1 MGFKKLF
8 NYMVMIFISG
18 LGLFNSTQLEVRYE
32 PGTNNELFFQ
42 NGQII
47 STAFMGLFI
56 AAFFVEILMMK
67 RNGLSNSSEKKIA
80 KKEKASKNSEKKSA
94 EKKSSSK
101 QVDESSQ
108 KITDIDKEKPSEE
121 ESNIEENIEKAKQ
134 LMKDVSLTN

>member
-1 MGFKKLF
+1 MMTQIRSFNLGSGKMSFKKLF

-56 AAFFVEILMMK
+56 AAFFVEILIMK
-67 RNGLSNSSEKKIA
+67 KNGASTSSDKKIR
-80 KKEKASKNSEKKSA
+80 KKEKEPKNSEKKSDG
-94 EKKSSSK
+94 KKSDDKKPEVDSSK
-101 QVDESSQ
+101 I
-108 KITDIDKEKPSEE
+108 IT
-121 ESNIEENIEKAKQ
+121 ENN
-134 LMKDVSLTN
+134 VSKTD

>member
-56 AAFFVEILMMK
+56 AAFLIEILMMK
-67 RNGLSNSSEKKIA
+67 RNRASTSSDKSIT
-80 KKEKASKNSEKKSA
+80 KKEKGSKNLDKKS
-94 EKKSSSK
+94 EVKKSEVK
-101 QVDESSQ
+101 
-108 KITDIDKEKPSEE
+108 KSEE
-121 ESNIEENIEKAKQ
+121 DSIEPIAENNVRKT
-134 LMKDVSLTN
+134 D

>member
-32 PGTNNELFFQ
+32 AGTNNELIFQ

-56 AAFFVEILMMK
+56 AAFFVEIMMMK
-67 RNGLSNSSEKKIA
+67 RNTDISNYPSSKTKSKSKI
-80 KKEKASKNSEKKSA
+80 SKSKKS
-94 EKKSSSK
+94 EIS
-101 QVDESSQ
+101 
-108 KITDIDKEKPSEE
+108 DKEKLSEE
-121 ESNIEENIEKAKQ
+121 KSNIEDKSEDTASPTP
-134 LMKDVSLTN
+134 LDTLTN

>member
-56 AAFFVEILMMK
+56 AAFLVEVLIMRRFVP
-67 RNGLSNSSEKKIA
+67 SSSSDKKVI
-80 KKEKASKNSEKKSA
+80 KKEKEFKNSEKKSDSKKPDS
-94 EKKSSSK
+94 KKSDSK
-101 QVDESSQ
+101 
-108 KITDIDKEKPSEE
+108 K
-121 ESNIEENIEKAKQ
+121 IEEDSSEIIAENTVPKN
-134 LMKDVSLTN
+134 D

>member
-1 MGFKKLF
+1 
-8 NYMVMIFISG
+8 MVMIFISG

-80 KKEKASKNSEKKSA
+80 KKEKASKNSEKKS
-94 EKKSSSK
+94 SSK

-121 ESNIEENIEKAKQ
+121 ESNIEEDIEKAKQ